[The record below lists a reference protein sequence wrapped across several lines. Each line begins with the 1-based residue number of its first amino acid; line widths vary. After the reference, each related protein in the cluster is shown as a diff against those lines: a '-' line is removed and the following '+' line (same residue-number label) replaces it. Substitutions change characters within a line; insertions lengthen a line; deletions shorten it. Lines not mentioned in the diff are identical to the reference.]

1 MSQGTLVSRY
11 VSYVD
16 KNSQLLIADKE
27 GNKDEEVKKI
37 CEGVSSRKG
46 DKGHNAAEISRI
58 MTGKKLFTL
67 SANVNSISVNE
78 YAKLFNDNMSSI
90 FLNDDK
96 PLLMLSL
103 LDIIYNYEDIRE
115 NLSESFIESIEGEGI
130 SFPRFM
136 IELLLLSADNK
147 VPHKQQRDCLEAI
160 VASMS
165 AKLRGKQKYLL
176 ENSPVLK
183 VHIDSVLEKYP
194 EGTYTWDNNKQTL
207 RIVDKSLFQGKNLEK
222 SEKDIKRDD
231 FSNINTHNYN
241 GATIKPIDVLPRNI
255 SSNSINTTSSLSS
268 ISIPKEYRSC
278 RFCQGC
284 EINKV
289 LANNNESPY
298 LGTCLIS
305 KQDVLKNSNI
315 CDKFIPN
322 YSAMTTHMLTYG
334 KK

>member
-1 MSQGTLVSRY
+1 
-11 VSYVD
+11 
-16 KNSQLLIADKE
+16 
-27 GNKDEEVKKI
+27 
-37 CEGVSSRKG
+37 
-46 DKGHNAAEISRI
+46 

-78 YAKLFNDNMSSI
+78 YAKLFNDNLSSD
-90 FLNDDK
+90 FRNKDK

-183 VHIDSVLEKYP
+183 AHIDSVLEKYP
-194 EGTYTWDNNKQTL
+194 KGTYTWDDNKQTL

-278 RFCQGC
+278 RFCQKF
-284 EINKV
+284 EMNEQE
-289 LANNNESPY
+289 ANDYNSPY
-298 LGTCLIS
+298 LGICLS
-305 KQDVLKNSNI
+305 KKQEILKNHNT
-315 CDKFIPN
+315 CDRFSPN